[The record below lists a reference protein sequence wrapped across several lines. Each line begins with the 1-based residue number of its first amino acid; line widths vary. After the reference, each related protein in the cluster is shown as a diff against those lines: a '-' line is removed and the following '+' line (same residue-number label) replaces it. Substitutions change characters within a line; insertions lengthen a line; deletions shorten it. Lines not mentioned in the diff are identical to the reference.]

1 VVAGNHHHARIGED
15 VLQLG
20 DQIGFL
26 RTIHANSKV
35 STGRARS
42 SFNKCPAARADGR

>member
-1 VVAGNHHHARIGED
+1 MVASDHNHARLGED

-35 STGRARS
+35 SPGSLRA
-42 SFNKCPAARADGR
+42 SFNKTQA

>member
-1 VVAGNHHHARIGED
+1 MVAGDHDHARLGED

-26 RTIHANSKV
+26 RTIHANSKNSFGIAPERA
-35 STGRARS
+35 STKARGE
-42 SFNKCPAARADGR
+42 P